1 LPPTPSFSERG
12 WRVILAFVGVTHVA
26 LFAWMAFAP
35 GSFFDALGDF
45 GTRNDH
51 YIRDAAM
58 FPLAMGVG
66 FLVAVVRSSWRAPV
80 LAIATVWYFAHAV
93 NHLIDIGDSEAGVF
107 DFVSLAVSALLFAG
121 LALEAVREDVRTA
134 GDEPRR

>member
-1 LPPTPSFSERG
+1 VDHQRIDERV
-12 WRVILAFVGVTHVA
+12 WRPLLVVIGVTHVA

-35 GSFFDALGDF
+35 GSFFDAIGDF

-66 FLVAVVRSSWRAPV
+66 FLVAAVRRSWRVPV
-80 LAIATVWYFAHAV
+80 LAIATVWYLAHAV
-93 NHLIDIGDSEAGVF
+93 NHLIDINDSDAGTF
-107 DFVSLAVSALLFAG
+107 DFVSLLLSG
-121 LALEAVREDVRTA
+121 LAFAALTYAATRDEVGAQPGA
-134 GDEPRR
+134 GGP